1 MLYQVVFSP
10 EALAQMEA
18 LYGYVAQD
26 RCRHGHTR
34 RRTRG
39 LDARKL
45 GHAGLWLAK
54 LRC

>member
-1 MLYQVVFSP
+1 MTMQLSKTAVLGVPISP
-10 EALAQMEA
+10 VSFA
-18 LYGYVAQD
+18 GAQD

-45 GHAGLWLAK
+45 GHS
-54 LRC
+54 R